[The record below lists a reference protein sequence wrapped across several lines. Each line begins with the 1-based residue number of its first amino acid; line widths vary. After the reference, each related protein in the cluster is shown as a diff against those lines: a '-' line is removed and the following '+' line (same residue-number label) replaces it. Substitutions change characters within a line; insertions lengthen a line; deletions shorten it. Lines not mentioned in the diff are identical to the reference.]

1 MDPQPPADSAYRL
14 SIVHVIRMVAPFE
27 VLVGLAWIV
36 TALLGL
42 PHGWTLV
49 LVGLTVALALAG
61 AYLFIRPPTVL
72 TLTEAGY
79 RVGFA
84 RDTGR
89 RKASGREV
97 ESVGTADAAAVA
109 VLVFTLADGGQ
120 SAIPVSLLGARNSEA
135 QREVHERLN
144 RAYGYRKF

>member
-1 MDPQPPADSAYRL
+1 M
-14 SIVHVIRMVAPFE
+14 
-27 VLVGLAWIV
+27 
-36 TALLGL
+36 
-42 PHGWTLV
+42 
-49 LVGLTVALALAG
+49 
-61 AYLFIRPPTVL
+61 L

-89 RKASGREV
+89 RQASWREV